1 MKKLCILFILAL
13 LFTSSCN
20 RSRPVAPMTDFPPRQ
35 APTWKLQTTDGRTL
49 SSTELSGKVQLI
61 NFWATWCPPCNAEIP
76 DLIELQNKFGK
87 DGLVI
92 VGVSVDQDG
101 ADVVKRFVENKKI
114 NYTVALAADGIETVF
129 GKFEGIPTT
138 FIIDRKGMIR
148 SMDVGYLSAE
158 DFEKRIKPL
167 LEAQ

>member
-1 MKKLCILFILAL
+1 MRKLSVVFALAL
-13 LFTSSCN
+13 CFISSCK
-20 RSRPVAPMTDFPPRQ
+20 RSQPVAASDPAPRPG
-35 APTWKLQTTDGRTL
+35 PTWKLQALDGGTL
-49 SSTELSGKVQLI
+49 GSAELKGKVQLI

-76 DLIELQNKFGK
+76 GLIELQNKFEK
-87 DGLVI
+87 DGLAI
-92 VGVSVDQDG
+92 VGISVDQDG

-114 NYTVALAADGIETVF
+114 NYAVALAADGIETAF

-158 DFEKRIKPL
+158 DVEKRIKPL
-167 LEAQ
+167 LAEK